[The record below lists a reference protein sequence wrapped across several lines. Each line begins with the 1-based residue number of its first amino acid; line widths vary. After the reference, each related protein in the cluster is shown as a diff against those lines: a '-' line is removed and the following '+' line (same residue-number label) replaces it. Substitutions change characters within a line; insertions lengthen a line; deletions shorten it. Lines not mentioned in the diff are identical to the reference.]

1 VATYPAPP
9 ARLQIVH
16 SPSAPPAP
24 EWSTR
29 IPALDGLRG
38 IAILLVLL
46 RHGLFGME
54 SSSLLVNRLLTVG
67 QLSWSG
73 VDLFF
78 VLSGFLI
85 GGILLDA
92 RDSPRYYS
100 TFYARRAYRI
110 LPLYFGITILFLL
123 HHIPIRVLSR
133 AFGDSSPL
141 SIPWASYLTFTQSF
155 FMVHLGWYGP
165 PAMAVTWSLAV
176 EEQFYL
182 ATPFLIRK
190 IRGTRLVTTLL
201 LIIVAAP
208 FLRLLL
214 RHTLT
219 HGDFACYILMPCR
232 ADALC
237 LGVLTA
243 YMVRRPAFWGQVIKR
258 RSLLRLAGGILSA
271 GVAFMTW
278 RHYDQLSLPMTTW
291 GYSWLALT
299 YACFLLISVSSS
311 TGIWHGFLC
320 KPWLMRLGTL
330 AYCTYLL
337 HYPLIQTGHRV
348 FTGIFPSRPNSA
360 WLIGSFTAVAFTL
373 LLAAFSWKYF
383 EKRMLRRGH
392 KYQY

>member
-1 VATYPAPP
+1 MHPAPD
-9 ARLQIVH
+9 
-16 SPSAPPAP
+16 
-24 EWSTR
+24 WSTR

-54 SSSLLVNRLLTVG
+54 TSSPLMNRLLALG
-67 QLSWSG
+67 GLSWSG

-85 GGILLDA
+85 GGILLDSCE
-92 RDSPRYYS
+92 SPHYYK

-110 LPLYFGITILFLL
+110 LPLYLGITTLFLL
-123 HHIPIRVLSR
+123 HHALPHV
-133 AFGDSSPL
+133 FGDASPL
-141 SIPWASYLTFTQSF
+141 SIPWASYPTFTQSF

-165 PAMAVTWSLAV
+165 TAMAVTWSLAV

-190 IRGTRLVTTLL
+190 IRGTWLVAALL
-201 LIIVAAP
+201 FTIIVVP

-214 RHTLT
+214 RHTLP

-237 LGVLTA
+237 LGVLSA
-243 YMVRRPAFWGQVIKR
+243 YLVRRPAFWHQLIVGRKR
-258 RSLLRLAGGILSA
+258 LWAATGILVA

-278 RHYDQLSLPMTTW
+278 RHYDQLSLPMTTL
-291 GYSWLALT
+291 GYSCLALFYT
-299 YACFLLISVSSS
+299 CCLLIVVSS
-311 TGIWHGFLC
+311 TAGVWHSVLC
-320 KPWLMRLGTL
+320 SKWLMHLGTL

-337 HYPLIQTGHRV
+337 HYPVIDAGHRV
-348 FTGIFPSRPNSA
+348 FAWLLPSHRNAA
-360 WLIGSFTAVAFTL
+360 WLIGSFLAITVTL
-373 LLAAFSWKYF
+373 VLATLSWNYF
-383 EKRMLRRGH
+383 EKPMLRRGH
-392 KYQY
+392 KYQYF